1 MLAETDMKK
10 LSRIIMALALGAALV
25 GVAGAASADP
35 PKGPAGNCDKPHR
48 DPAKR
53 FEAAD
58 KNKDGLLTK
67 DEVGERRWARIS
79 VADTNQDGKVSKA
92 ELEKARADGK
102 LGRHK
107 HGPGGQPKQ

>member
-1 MLAETDMKK
+1 MNE
-10 LSRIIMALALGAALV
+10 LSRLTLALAMGAALLGSAAV
-25 GVAGAASADP
+25 ASADA
-35 PKGPAGNCDKPHR
+35 PKGPANNCDRPHR

-58 KNKDGLLTK
+58 KNKDGFLTK

-79 VADTNQDGKVSKA
+79 VADTNKDGKVSKA

-102 LGRHK
+102 LGHHK
-107 HGPGGQPKQ
+107 RGPGSQPQK

>member
-1 MLAETDMKK
+1 MKRT
-10 LSRIIMALALGAALV
+10 SRLIMALAMGAALV
-25 GVAGAASADP
+25 AVAAVASADP

-58 KNKDGLLTK
+58 KNKDGFLTK

-79 VADTNQDGKVSKA
+79 VADSNKDGKVTKA

-102 LGRHK
+102 LGPHK
-107 HGPGGQPKQ
+107 RGPGGQPRK

>member
-1 MLAETDMKK
+1 MKK
-10 LSRIIMALALGAALV
+10 LTRLIMALAAGAALL
-25 GVAGAASADP
+25 GGAAAASADS
-35 PKGPAGNCDKPHR
+35 PKGAAGNCDKPQR

-58 KNKDGLLTK
+58 KNKDGFLTK

-79 VADTNQDGKVSKA
+79 VADTNHDSKVSRA

-102 LGRHK
+102 LGHRK
-107 HGPGGQPKQ
+107 HAPGDKSQK